1 MGLYMQMLT
10 DLVYIGLVPSSPDST
25 TFAMNEPVRMEF
37 AEMWNQSWAD
47 IVIPQESSALD
58 YEI

>member
-1 MGLYMQMLT
+1 
-10 DLVYIGLVPSSPDST
+10 
-25 TFAMNEPVRMEF
+25 MNEPVRMEF

-58 YEI
+58 YLI